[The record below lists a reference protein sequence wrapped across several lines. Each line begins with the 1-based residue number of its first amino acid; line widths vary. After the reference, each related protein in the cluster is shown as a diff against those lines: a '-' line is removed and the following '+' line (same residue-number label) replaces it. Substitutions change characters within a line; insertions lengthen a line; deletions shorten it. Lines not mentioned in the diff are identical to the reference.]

1 VRAAK
6 GGVVACGV
14 LVAGAAAGCRDR
26 GHADGEGASSAGA
39 SAPSSLPPDPRPA
52 ILYLP
57 DGGDLPAPDVSRPA
71 ASLAAP
77 LAGRRCPPEMVLVAG
92 RLCVDRYEVVLEELG
107 GRRRLSAHYHPLAVH
122 ARAAFEHWTR
132 ARAAAPTEL
141 GRTMGVPP
149 LPPWQ
154 LTERYDFAAVVRA
167 GEPPQGYLDANVAE
181 RACRNA
187 GKRLCTEAEWV
198 LACRGE
204 QDRPF
209 PYGDEYEAGRCNV
222 FREAHPA
229 ALLHGNAS
237 EGHLDPRLNAVT
249 VAGRPLLRAAGATPD
264 CRSRWGEDGLYDMVG
279 NLDEWVDDAD
289 GVFLGGFY
297 ARATKEGCGARI
309 SAHPRE
315 YFDYSLGVR
324 CCREP

>member
-1 VRAAK
+1 MGYGLAVT
-6 GGVVACGV
+6 VAV
-14 LVAGAAAGCRDR
+14 AGCRAR
-26 GHADGEGASSAGA
+26 GRDGGEGAPSASVA
-39 SAPSSLPPDPRPA
+39 ATSALPPDEAPA

-57 DGGDLPAPDVSRPA
+57 DGGDVPPPDVARPA
-71 ASLAAP
+71 TP
-77 LAGRRCPPEMVLVAG
+77 LAVTLIGRRCPPEMVLVAG

-107 GRRRLSAHYHPLAVH
+107 GQRRLSAFYHPAAGR
-122 ARAAFEHWTR
+122 ARSVFEQWTR
-132 ARAAAPTEL
+132 ARSDAPTEL
-141 GRTMGVPP
+141 GRTMSVASPP
-149 LPPWQ
+149 AWQ
-154 LTERYDFAAVVRA
+154 LTERYDFAAAVRA
-167 GEPPQGYLDANVAE
+167 GELPQGYLDANAAE

-204 QDRPF
+204 DDRRF
-209 PYGDEYEAGRCNV
+209 PYGDEYEPGRCNV

-229 ALLHGNAS
+229 ALLHGDPS
-237 EGHLDPRLNAVT
+237 QGHLDPRLNAV
-249 VAGRPLLRAAGATPD
+249 AASGRPLLRATGATKD
-264 CRSRWGEDGLYDMVG
+264 CRSRWGDDALHDMVG
-279 NLDEWVDDAD
+279 NLDEWVDDPD

-297 ARATKEGCGARI
+297 SRSTKEGCAARI